1 MVMLFVVPLI
11 YHGMLMITHNIHDP
25 FGEDIL
31 DFPIVASLLRINLL
45 RTFFEIMCY

>member
-31 DFPIVASLLRINLL
+31 DFPIAASLLRINLL
-45 RTFFEIMCY
+45 RTFFEIMSY